1 MSWSLTEAILDRT
14 RLLGWVCRLP
24 AGELS
29 LPGRARDVA
38 DLLVSYSQLARRT
51 RGFARS
57 EGQAIAL
64 FVLCWHARQMLRQL
78 PPKYRRV
85 SLYHFDWNTP
95 ASS

>member
-38 DLLVSYSQLARRT
+38 DLLVSYSQLARQT
-51 RGFARS
+51 RGFAKS
-57 EGQAIAL
+57 EGQAITL
-64 FVLCWHARQMLRQL
+64 FVRCWNARQMLQQL
-78 PPKYRRV
+78 SQKDRRV
-85 SLYHFDWNTP
+85 SLYHCD
-95 ASS
+95 